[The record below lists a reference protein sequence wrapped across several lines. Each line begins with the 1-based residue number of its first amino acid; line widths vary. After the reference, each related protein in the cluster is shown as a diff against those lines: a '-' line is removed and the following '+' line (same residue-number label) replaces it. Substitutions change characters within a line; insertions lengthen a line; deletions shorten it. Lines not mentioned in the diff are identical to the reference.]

1 MKAELS
7 HPRKDNKRL
16 DHILMEVPNLEQRR
30 GDGLGTP
37 EQDHHFFNPKTSQ
50 RQVNMEPMSV
60 RAFQRYRTQTH
71 EKAYLLIDVRQP
83 VEYMDAHIPGAI
95 LIPLKEFEERVEE
108 LPGKD
113 LIFYCRNG
121 ARSKAAALTAE
132 FFDDTGRKTYNID
145 GGMLAW
151 EGKKIKEVPQLKYF
165 NPGKGVRETL
175 LFAMNLEK
183 GAFQFYSHIIDH
195 YAHLGLNPVMEEVRD
210 GETAH
215 AALIYSHLKTATE
228 EVASYETIYAGL
240 SGELLEGGIRLKDL
254 LANLAVDS
262 DSMGLDILENAIN
275 MEYHAFDLYRF
286 VAYKTHD
293 ESLNSAF
300 LSLSQAEKAHIH
312 ILIDAIDQ
320 YV

>member
-1 MKAELS
+1 
-7 HPRKDNKRL
+7 
-16 DHILMEVPNLEQRR
+16 ME
-30 GDGLGTP
+30 T
-37 EQDHHFFNPKTSQ
+37 
-50 RQVNMEPMSV
+50 MSV
-60 RAFQRYRTQTH
+60 KAFQRYRNQTH

-121 ARSKAAALTAE
+121 ARSKAAALTAD

-151 EGKKIKEVPQLKYF
+151 EGKKTKEVPQLEYF
-165 NPGKGVRETL
+165 DLEKGVKETL

-183 GAFQFYSHIIDH
+183 GAFRFYNHIIEH
-195 YAHLGLNPVMEEVRD
+195 YAHLGLNPVMEQVRD

-215 AALIYSHLKTATE
+215 AALIYSHLKAATAK
-228 EVASYETIYAGL
+228 VPSYETTYAGL
-240 SGELLEGGIRLKDL
+240 SGEILEGGIRLEDL
-254 LANLAVDS
+254 LTNLAVDS
-262 DSMGLDILENAIN
+262 DTMGLDILENAIN

-286 VAYKTHD
+286 VAYKTDD
-293 ESLNSAF
+293 ESLKSAF
-300 LSLSQAEKAHIH
+300 LSLSQAEKAHMH

-320 YV
+320 YPPSAH

>member
-1 MKAELS
+1 
-7 HPRKDNKRL
+7 
-16 DHILMEVPNLEQRR
+16 
-30 GDGLGTP
+30 
-37 EQDHHFFNPKTSQ
+37 
-50 RQVNMEPMSV
+50 MEPMSV
-60 RAFQRYRTQTH
+60 RTFQRYRTKTH
-71 EKAYLLIDVRQP
+71 EKSYLLIDVRQP

-121 ARSKAAALTAE
+121 ARSKAAALTAD
-132 FFDDTGRKTYNID
+132 FFDDTGRKSYNID

-151 EGKKIKEVPQLKYF
+151 EGKKIKEVPQLEYF
-165 NPGKGVRETL
+165 DPKKGVKETL
-175 LFAMNLEK
+175 LFAINLEK
-183 GAFQFYSHIIDH
+183 GAFLFYSHIIEH
-195 YAHLGLNPVMEEVRD
+195 YAHLGLNPVMEQVRN

-215 AALIYSHLKTATE
+215 AALIYSHLKTAT
-228 EVASYETIYAGL
+228 AKADSYETTYAGL
-240 SGELLEGGIRLKDL
+240 SGEILEGGIRLEDL
-254 LANLAVDS
+254 LADLASDS
-262 DSMGLDILENAIN
+262 DTVGLDILENAIN

-293 ESLNSAF
+293 ESLKSTF
-300 LSLSQAEKAHIH
+300 LSLSQAEKAHMH

>member
-1 MKAELS
+1 
-7 HPRKDNKRL
+7 
-16 DHILMEVPNLEQRR
+16 
-30 GDGLGTP
+30 
-37 EQDHHFFNPKTSQ
+37 
-50 RQVNMEPMSV
+50 MSV
-60 RAFQRYRTQTH
+60 KAFQNYRTKTH

-83 VEYMDAHIPGAI
+83 MEYMAAHIPGAI

-108 LPGKD
+108 LPGMD

-132 FFDDTGRKTYNID
+132 FFDDTGRKSYNID

-151 EGKKIKEVPQLKYF
+151 EGKKIKEVPRLEYF
-165 NPGKGVRETL
+165 DPKKGVKETL

-183 GAFQFYSHIIDH
+183 GAFRFYNHIVNH
-195 YAHLGLNPVMEEVRD
+195 YAHLGLNPVMEKVRD

-215 AALIYSHLKTATE
+215 AALIYSHLKAATA

-240 SGELLEGGIRLKDL
+240 SGEILEGGIRIEDL
-254 LANLAVDS
+254 LTNLAVDS
-262 DSMGLDILENAIN
+262 DTMGLDILENAIN

-286 VAYKTHD
+286 MAYKTHD
-293 ESLNSAF
+293 ESLKSAF
-300 LSLSQAEKAHIH
+300 LSLSQAEKAHMH